1 MVFGLSPSFRSLDFT
16 RVRSSSLVVIGVDVF
31 FVISGYLIST
41 LILNGLR
48 KGSFNYIEFY
58 ARRARRLFPALTVVL
73 IFVWVLGWFAFDPTN
88 FAALNK
94 HIFAGAAFAANIVTY
109 FEVGYFD
116 EPASTK
122 PLLHLWSLGV
132 EEQFYL
138 VFPALLVLVWRHNSA
153 ARTAPSS
160 SGRASRSAVR
170 SRSLISTATR
180 RLHTGVPSRVP
191 TRVTA
196 AGS

>member
-1 MVFGLSPSFRSLDFT
+1 MIPQI
-16 RVRSSSLVVIGVDVF
+16 SS
-31 FVISGYLIST
+31 
-41 LILNGLR
+41 
-48 KGSFNYIEFY
+48 
-58 ARRARRLFPALTVVL
+58 
-73 IFVWVLGWFAFDPTN
+73 
-88 FAALNK
+88 ALNK

-153 ARTAPSS
+153 KLVLAAIAIGSFAINVVTVRYSPSFAFYLPLTRFWEFLAGTLLALDAIKRPEFDRTTRFEAKALRDSA
-160 SGRASRSAVR
+160 ASALGMLMIFERDFYNSC
-170 SRSLISTATR
+170 R
-180 RLHTGVPSRVP
+180 R
-191 TRVTA
+191 
-196 AGS
+196 